1 MNLKNLIMNLII
13 NNEFKKLKF
22 TSYLICNLCIQHM
35 EVHETIV
42 KTFKVVHK
50 QMYWIRTNL

>member
-1 MNLKNLIMNLII
+1 MNLII

-35 EVHETIV
+35 EVYETIV